1 MGAGYSADKGGPL
14 AELSSS
20 WVLKYADSATKYAS
34 GSSLCVIK
42 RGEWPKQLALCYQA
56 SDAAVEG
63 SRQQHLRFALSKDGE
78 NFGPSKCVMWGPA
91 PLWNPTMHYDA
102 GKPGPGGAWAALRAG
117 CCQCGRVGNTHT
129 AHVLLARAPVF
140 G

>member
-42 RGEWPKQLALCYQA
+42 RGEGPKQLALCYQA

-102 GKPGPGGAWAALRAG
+102 GKPGSGPARQRPGLGRRLR
-117 CCQCGRVGNTHT
+117 GRV
-129 AHVLLARAPVF
+129 VRATVHPRPRPLRQSP
-140 G
+140 